1 MSNLAQQMHE
11 RSMASIRASKMYID
25 ALAKIQ
31 AASDSSC
38 FYLMF
43 GSDWGGSSEIDDGA
57 ILALQGDGFTV
68 TKSKLE
74 YGGIR
79 VTVEWKS
86 KAETT

>member
-1 MSNLAQQMHE
+1 
-11 RSMASIRASKMYID
+11 MASIRASKMYID

-31 AASDSSC
+31 AASDSGC

-43 GSDWGGSSEIDDGA
+43 GSDWSGSNGIDDGT
-57 ILALQGDGFTV
+57 ILALQGDGFTA
-68 TKSKLE
+68 TKSKH
-74 YGGIR
+74 GGIR